1 MMDLQKEC
9 TMLRQSLLGIVIFS
23 TIASSAFADKS
34 IKLSPNE
41 SKSITNSTLW
51 TVKATCNV
59 QSKKANSK
67 IRVSVLENKGEV
79 NGKHLAIGQATS
91 VTLKPQ
97 DQISVS
103 AEPGTI
109 VTIVN
114 TGNDSVEA
122 VCTA

>member
-1 MMDLQKEC
+1 
-9 TMLRQSLLGIVIFS
+9 MLRQSLLGIVIFL
-23 TIASSAFADKS
+23 TIASSAFADKI

-51 TVKATCNV
+51 TVKAICNV
-59 QSKKANSK
+59 QSKNANSK

-79 NGKHLAIGQATS
+79 NGKQLAMGQATS
-91 VTLKPQ
+91 VILKHQ
-97 DQISVS
+97 DRISVS
-103 AEPGTI
+103 AEPGT
-109 VTIVN
+109 VVMIVN